1 MFIIMR
7 HRKKR
12 TILLESGVK
21 KKEIVIRNL
30 LTSLVQH
37 GQIITTAHRAK
48 VLKATADAFFSG
60 LLRKYRTAGSEQ
72 DALRENIRTV
82 KATIL
87 WEETGKKVIRDLL
100 PVYKDAKQQ
109 SFVAN
114 YKLGFRPGDASMKVL
129 VKLL

>member
-60 LLRKYRTAGSEQ
+60 LLRKYRTAASEQ

-87 WEETGKKVIRDLL
+87 
-100 PVYKDAKQQ
+100 
-109 SFVAN
+109 
-114 YKLGFRPGDASMKVL
+114 
-129 VKLL
+129 